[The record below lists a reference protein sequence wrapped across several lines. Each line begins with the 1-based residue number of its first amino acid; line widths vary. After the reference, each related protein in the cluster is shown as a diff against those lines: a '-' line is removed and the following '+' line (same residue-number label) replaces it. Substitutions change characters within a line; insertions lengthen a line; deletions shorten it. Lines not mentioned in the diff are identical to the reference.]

1 LEQKPVSPVMVEEEV
16 IDLRRY
22 LKVLQKWSRV
32 IIAGT
37 LLSVLTAGILSW
49 FILPPVYEAG
59 ALLLVTQPA
68 EKERVVTQQQGGV
81 EEVVRPLTQLP
92 EMTMNTYVG
101 QLKATALLDRV
112 IKRLKLDPL
121 LYTPASLSRMIKA
134 TAVKDSNLIEVKV
147 QNTDPVLAAAIANT
161 LCHEFLQLISEKNQ
175 EQMTRSV
182 AFLQKQRNE
191 CDVKL
196 ARALAELN
204 RAASQPPNL
213 AVLEEEFKQ
222 KSQLLASYQAELGA
236 ARIESGQLQAA
247 VASIQ
252 RELAVTPRTVTTAAY
267 GTDGA
272 EQVNPVY
279 VDLAQRLNEKKTAL
293 AEKEAR
299 IAALTNLTAGL
310 SRDLQQLQGTLSVK
324 RARLERLQAEVN
336 RLQETSSQLAEKLTQ
351 TQIAK
356 SIDLGSSTVVVVSPA
371 EEPQNPVKPKKKLNV
386 AVAFVLGLM
395 AFTALAFVL
404 EHLDYTIK
412 TPEEVAQHLGLTVMG
427 MIPLADRRTH
437 EYGAYQGREEA

>member
-1 LEQKPVSPVMVEEEV
+1 MEPKPVSPVIVEEEV

-37 LLSVLTAGILSW
+37 LLSVLTAGVLSW

-147 QNTDPVLAAAIANT
+147 QNTDPVLAAAIANA
-161 LCHEFLQLISEKNQ
+161 LCQEFLQLISEKNQ

-191 CDVKL
+191 CDAKL
-196 ARALAELN
+196 TRALAELN

-236 ARIESGQLQAA
+236 AQIESDQLQAA
-247 VASIQ
+247 ITSIQ
-252 RELAVTPRTVTTAAY
+252 RELAATPRTVITTAY
-267 GTDGA
+267 GTSGA

-310 SRDLQQLQGTLSVK
+310 SRDLQQLQGALSAK
-324 RARLERLQAEVN
+324 RTRIERLQAEVN
-336 RLQETSSQLAEKLTQ
+336 RLQATSSQLAEKLTQ

-395 AFTALAFVL
+395 AFTALAFIL

-427 MIPLADRRTH
+427 MIPLADRRTPK
-437 EYGAYQGREEA
+437 YATYQGREET